1 MKIENGRSDLC
12 GGLTWCYNLISYIA
26 RRQMWRR
33 FFSSH
38 LLAIPNR
45 HTHPRSH
52 PRGIYMAE
60 NIIGL
65 VIAIALAFLG
75 FLEWR
80 NMSREE
86 KIGKITQLTK
96 EAEQLYKTK
105 QIGNRLQYVL
115 DEIAEKYPWLQTPEL
130 RTMIESAVFDLNAAI
145 PKIIDA
151 TLLAPPAAPATN
163 DETPPNSYWGG
174 AGRQN

>member
-1 MKIENGRSDLC
+1 
-12 GGLTWCYNLISYIA
+12 
-26 RRQMWRR
+26 
-33 FFSSH
+33 
-38 LLAIPNR
+38 
-45 HTHPRSH
+45 
-52 PRGIYMAE
+52 MAE